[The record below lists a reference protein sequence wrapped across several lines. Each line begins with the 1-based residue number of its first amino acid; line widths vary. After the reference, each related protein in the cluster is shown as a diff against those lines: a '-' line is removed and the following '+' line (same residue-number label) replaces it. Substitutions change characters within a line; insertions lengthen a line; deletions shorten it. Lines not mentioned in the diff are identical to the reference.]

1 MPWRLS
7 KSSWLSK
14 NRPSLKKVSQRAEAK
29 DQRNQRPKDQ
39 EARREVDS
47 QE

>member
-1 MPWRLS
+1 LALEQVERAFE
-7 KSSWLSK
+7 KSTKSE
-14 NRPSLKKVSQRAEAK
+14 KVSQRAEAK
-29 DQRNQRPKDQ
+29 DQRTQRPTDQ